1 VEIIK
6 ILLDKGMSVDMTN
19 ADDSIPL
26 HFSAKN
32 GNLEATK
39 ALVERGAALNN
50 ANRNGA
56 SPMHLVAKHGKL
68 EVFLY
73 LKEIDANTDIYNVQ

>member
-1 VEIIK
+1 M
-6 ILLDKGMSVDMTN
+6 LLDKGMSVNLTN
-19 ADDSIPL
+19 ANDSIPL
-26 HFSAKN
+26 HFSATC

-39 ALVERGAALNN
+39 ALVERGAALNK

-56 SPMHLVAKHGKL
+56 TPIHLAARHGKL

-73 LKEIDANTDIYNVQ
+73 LTLIGANTDIRDVQ